1 MSMRGTPERLLA
13 VIPSPFLG
21 GAELQTLQVARGLRA
36 MGAEVAVA
44 AEAVV
49 LEAAGARIGTC
60 LGIPLPLRPLPELGF
75 AAAHRR
81 QSAALAPFLAAW
93 RPDAALV
100 CCPLPT
106 EAFGALAALRGAG
119 VPSLAVAH
127 LVRTDWR
134 LGDSERAWLAGL
146 DTGWAA
152 VSAPSAR
159 RLEMLLGL
167 PPGRVADLPNGLP
180 PRAPSVA
187 KRARF
192 GLPEGVPLLV
202 QPGRIEERKGAHLAP
217 EIAARIA
224 PARLVLA
231 GEGPLAEK
239 LAGTPGLDLLGWVDD
254 MPALLACAD
263 AVLLPSEHEGGV
275 PLALQEAAWA
285 GRPILATRAAL
296 EAWPEA
302 EQRARLVRRDPE
314 DVARAFR
321 ATLDDA
327 AGTAARVTH
336 ARKAVA
342 QWDEAAM
349 IRRTAWLLAAEAAR

>member
-1 MSMRGTPERLLA
+1 MIGQGAPERVLA

-21 GAELQTLQVARGLRA
+21 GAELQTLQVARGLAA

-44 AEAVV
+44 AEARV
-49 LEAAGARIGTC
+49 LEAAGAR
-60 LGIPLPLRPLPELGF
+60 LGDCRAISLPLRPLPELGF

-81 QSAALAPFLAAW
+81 QSAALAPFLTAW

-100 CCPLPT
+100 CCPLPS
-106 EAFGALAALRGAG
+106 EAFGALAALREAA

-146 DTGWAA
+146 NPGWAA

-159 RLEMLLGL
+159 RLERLFGL
-167 PPGRVADLPNGLP
+167 PAGRVADLPNGLP
-180 PRAPSVA
+180 PRAPA
-187 KRARF
+187 AADRTRF

-217 EIAARIA
+217 AIAAAIA

-231 GEGPLAEK
+231 GDGPLAEA
-239 LAGTPGLDLLGWVDD
+239 LSGTPGLDLLGWVED

-263 AVLLPSEHEGGV
+263 AVLLASEHEGGV

-285 GRPILATRAAL
+285 GRPILASRAAL

-302 EQRARLVRRDPE
+302 EGKARLVLRDAA
-314 DVARAFR
+314 DIAGAFR
-321 ATLDDA
+321 ATLTDRE
-327 AGTAARVTH
+327 GTAARLDR
-336 ARKAVA
+336 AREAVA
-342 QWDEAAM
+342 AWDEAAM
-349 IRRTAWLLAAEAAR
+349 IRRTAWLLAAECAR